1 MQTPDALTDILRRL
15 RLRAEVFLHAR
26 FCGAWVVDIGGQGKA
41 AFHVVAQG
49 DCWLHLPDREPRPL
63 GRGDLVVLPRD
74 APHTISNQPQAP
86 GPGIPRNRP
95 ALADDSGP
103 SVSLICGYFA
113 FGSRAWN
120 AVVDALPEVLVLRPG
135 EAGDAQARETLIG
148 LLINE
153 AEAASAGSAVVL
165 DRLAD
170 ALFVLAVRAA
180 MDQGTAQTGILAAVA
195 DRHLSRALRA
205 LHGDPAH
212 PWTLETLA
220 RQAGLS
226 RSAFAARFHA
236 LTGLTP
242 MRYLAR
248 WRLQLA
254 RDWLSEGGLGLMDV
268 AERAGYGSE
277 AAFSR
282 AFKRELGLTPGQARR
297 GPERAEPPQ
306 A

>member
-1 MQTPDALTDILRRL
+1 MQTLDPLTDILRRL

-26 FCGAWVVDIGGQGKA
+26 FCGAWVVDTAGQGKT
-41 AFHVVAQG
+41 AFHVVAEG
-49 DCWLHLPDREPRPL
+49 DCWLHLPGREPRPL

-74 APHTISNQPQAP
+74 APHAISNQPRAP
-86 GPGIPRNRP
+86 GPEIPRNRP
-95 ALADDSGP
+95 ARDGDAGP

-120 AVVDALPEVLVLRPG
+120 PVVEALPEVLVLSPS
-135 EAGDAQARETLIG
+135 EGDDARARETLIG
-148 LLINE
+148 LLIREAE
-153 AEAASAGSAVVL
+153 AEAAGSDVVL

-170 ALFVLAVRAA
+170 ALFVLTVRAA
-180 MDQGTAQTGILAAVA
+180 MAQGAAPSGLLTALA

-205 LHGDPAH
+205 LHADPAH

-226 RSAFAARFHA
+226 RSAFAGRFHA
-236 LTGLTP
+236 LTGFTP

-254 RDWLSEGGLGLMDV
+254 LDWLREGGLSLMDI
-268 AERAGYGSE
+268 AELAGYGSE

-282 AFKRELGLTPGQARR
+282 AFKRELGLTPGQARQGLER
-297 GPERAEPPQ
+297 PGPPPP
-306 A
+306 

>member
-1 MQTPDALTDILRRL
+1 M
-15 RLRAEVFLHAR
+15 
-26 FCGAWVVDIGGQGKA
+26 
-41 AFHVVAQG
+41 
-49 DCWLHLPDREPRPL
+49 
-63 GRGDLVVLPRD
+63 
-74 APHTISNQPQAP
+74 
-86 GPGIPRNRP
+86 
-95 ALADDSGP
+95 
-103 SVSLICGYFA
+103 SLIRGYFA
-113 FGSRAWN
+113 FGSRARN
-120 AVVDALPEVLVLRPG
+120 PVVETRPEVLVLRPG

-153 AEAASAGSAVVL
+153 AGAAAAGSAGVL

-180 MDQGTAQTGILAAVA
+180 MDQGTAQPQTGILAPFA

-226 RSAFAARFHA
+226 RSAFAGRFHA
-236 LTGLTP
+236 LTGLTL

-248 WRLQLA
+248 WRFHLA
-254 RDWLSEGGLGLMDV
+254 RDWLNEGGLGLMDV
-268 AERAGYGSE
+268 AERAGYGSK

-282 AFKRELGLTPGQARR
+282 AFKRELGLTPTQARR
-297 GPERAEPPQ
+297 GPERPGPPQ